1 MPPGTRRELAD
12 DSPRSRIE
20 RIKASVRAKVEH
32 PFRYVKRVFGYEKG
46 RYRGLAKNEN
56 RLALLL
62 GFANLMRAERYLESA
77 CWGQCAR
84 TASKGVE
91 TDAEGVLMGSQC
103 PDPEPLGPKMQR
115 MLAGRRSSE
124 VP

>member
-1 MPPGTRRELAD
+1 MTSGSGPPSCRHSSYSWTQDRGRGHVEWNIARPPGSRRELAD

-32 PFRYVKRVFGYEKG
+32 PFRYVKRVFGYEKV

-62 GFANLMRAERYLESA
+62 GFANLMRAERYLEGA
-77 CWGQCAR
+77 
-84 TASKGVE
+84 
-91 TDAEGVLMGSQC
+91 
-103 PDPEPLGPKMQR
+103 
-115 MLAGRRSSE
+115 
-124 VP
+124 